1 MGREMMVVFKKT
13 MILFLFLSGFVKV
26 NANENP
32 IVNRFGQV
40 GLVNLYSAKSLGF
53 SRLAFSIQADFSSD
67 DAYMGSFEYLYL
79 DSLSGRMVTD
89 TSFPEAAL
97 FSFRPNFAYGLTNFM
112 DISLMIP
119 VYLDILATQNSQIGI
134 GDIETG
140 LKIRIPGGQRKF
152 HAALLSSFSFPTG
165 TINNGYF
172 PRHTYYFDYS
182 PVIDSDIDI
191 LVARYS
197 SKKVETELAA
207 LMTLD
212 LNKFLFHL
220 NSGVRFTY
228 NKNLDEIF
236 ILGAGFEI
244 VPVDFFTFFTEIKSE
259 TRFNNLKNG
268 FKINEDPFRITPGVT
283 FQTFSGASFTLAG
296 SFKLSSNND
305 IFYYSEKK
313 SSKFNTK
320 LEPSWQISLQIGWS
334 RGAVALDSDKD
345 LIPDKDD
352 ACPFDAEDV
361 DGFEDND
368 GCPDYDND
376 MDGIVDTLDKCPDSP
391 EDIDGFEDEDGCP
404 DYDNDNDGIPDTL
417 DQCINLAE
425 DRDGF
430 NDHDG
435 CPELDNDMDGIPDS
449 IDRCPDIPE
458 DIDGFEDEDGCP
470 DIDNDMDGI
479 PDTLDL
485 CPNVPGVK
493 EENGCP
499 ESKPKSREIQ
509 RGRVILQGVKFDGG
523 STALNLET
531 TKNLDKLYESLVD
544 WPEIKLEI
552 QGHTDNS
559 GKSAFSLKLSGERAE
574 NIFKY
579 LVKKGISP
587 DRLRSVGKGDT
598 EPIADNSSIHGR
610 KLNNKIEIH
619 RID

>member
-1 MGREMMVVFKKT
+1 M
-13 MILFLFLSGFVKV
+13 
-26 NANENP
+26 
-32 IVNRFGQV
+32 
-40 GLVNLYSAKSLGF
+40 
-53 SRLAFSIQADFSSD
+53 
-67 DAYMGSFEYLYL
+67 
-79 DSLSGRMVTD
+79 
-89 TSFPEAAL
+89 
-97 FSFRPNFAYGLTNFM
+97 
-112 DISLMIP
+112 
-119 VYLDILATQNSQIGI
+119 
-134 GDIETG
+134 
-140 LKIRIPGGQRKF
+140 
-152 HAALLSSFSFPTG
+152 
-165 TINNGYF
+165 
-172 PRHTYYFDYS
+172 
-182 PVIDSDIDI
+182 
-191 LVARYS
+191 
-197 SKKVETELAA
+197 
-207 LMTLD
+207 
-212 LNKFLFHL
+212 
-220 NSGVRFTY
+220 
-228 NKNLDEIF
+228 
-236 ILGAGFEI
+236 
-244 VPVDFFTFFTEIKSE
+244 
-259 TRFNNLKNG
+259 
-268 FKINEDPFRITPGVT
+268 
-283 FQTFSGASFTLAG
+283 
-296 SFKLSSNND
+296 
-305 IFYYSEKK
+305 
-313 SSKFNTK
+313 
-320 LEPSWQISLQIGWS
+320 
-334 RGAVALDSDKD
+334 DSDKD

-610 KLNNKIEIH
+610 KLNNRIEIH